1 MNQSIVIREIVRSAE
16 KKFDK
21 KLLKD
26 FIDLPW
32 KIYQNDPHWVPPL
45 KIAVKDLLDTKKH
58 PFYQHAEIKLWNAYL
73 NDVCVGRIAAVI
85 DQDHNRVHNEKTG
98 FFGFFECIDNQSVAH
113 ALLKTAKDWCQAQQM
128 NTLRGPMNPSTN
140 YECGLLVKGFEDS
153 PFVMMTHNPP
163 YYETLI
169 QSFGMSK
176 AMDLFSYILD
186 SNVSKFSERLIAHG
200 ERAKKNDNITIRIA
214 DMKNFDQE
222 VETILDI
229 YNDAWEHNWGFVPM
243 RPEEFKHLAKDMKM
257 IVDPNLLLMVSVRGE
272 PAGFGLALPDV
283 HQAQK
288 KVTSG
293 ELFPT
298 GILKLLWNLKG
309 PGRKKTINR
318 CRVITLGIKKKFRE
332 LGLGPLMYTE
342 YLKRGPASGY
352 PVGEASWILENNIP
366 MNKALKM
373 MCGEVS
379 KVYRI
384 YDLKI

>member
-1 MNQSIVIREIVRSAE
+1 
-16 KKFDK
+16 
-21 KLLKD
+21 
-26 FIDLPW
+26 
-32 KIYQNDPHWVPPL
+32 
-45 KIAVKDLLDTKKH
+45 
-58 PFYQHAEIKLWNAYL
+58 
-73 NDVCVGRIAAVI
+73 
-85 DQDHNRVHNEKTG
+85 
-98 FFGFFECIDNQSVAH
+98 
-113 ALLKTAKDWCQAQQM
+113 
-128 NTLRGPMNPSTN
+128 
-140 YECGLLVKGFEDS
+140 
-153 PFVMMTHNPP
+153 
-163 YYETLI
+163 
-169 QSFGMSK
+169 
-176 AMDLFSYILD
+176 
-186 SNVSKFSERLIAHG
+186 
-200 ERAKKNDNITIRIA
+200 
-214 DMKNFDQE
+214 
-222 VETILDI
+222 
-229 YNDAWEHNWGFVPM
+229 
-243 RPEEFKHLAKDMKM
+243 MKM